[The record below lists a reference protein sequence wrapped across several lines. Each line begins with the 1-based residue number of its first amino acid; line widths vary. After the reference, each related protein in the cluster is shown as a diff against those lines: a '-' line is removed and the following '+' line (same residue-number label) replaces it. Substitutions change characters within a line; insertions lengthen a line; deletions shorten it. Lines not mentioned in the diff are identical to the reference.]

1 MPKPTDRTKPWKQK
15 FFDIVPM
22 RDENGNV
29 LTERPIVKIHVPL
42 VKRLPDPHRSHSG
55 NQNNHEPKKRNPKT
69 D

>member
-1 MPKPTDRTKPWKQK
+1 MPKPTDRTKPWKTK

-42 VKRLPDPHRSHSG
+42 VKRLSDP
-55 NQNNHEPKKRNPKT
+55 HEPKKRNPKT